1 MPLRQQYRYGPPGG
15 SDHASPIGHR
25 EPDGAACGI
34 NAHAA
39 NSTAFQPAS
48 AALSCRPLARNSA
61 HRHYRRVLRLIR
73 GDCAAFACEM
83 SQSLSASPFSA
94 SSAAQL
100 STSAS
105 SGSRQPVPAPPR
117 RLDLLSRTREPSL
130 SHMGRRC
137 WAARR
142 EPRVPCR
149 AVPCA
154 HWAHSLAR
162 LRAAAAAAADGV
174 RVCVRP

>member
-1 MPLRQQYRYGPPGG
+1 MHARAGASSRPSAGFSTEVAGSLYRYGPPARGR
-15 SDHASPIGHR
+15 SDHGSPSGHR
-25 EPDGAACGI
+25 EPEGAACGI
-34 NAHAA
+34 HAHAA
-39 NSTAFQPAS
+39 NSTAFQL
-48 AALSCRPLARNSA
+48 LSCRPLARNSA
-61 HRHYRRVLRLIR
+61 HRHYRRVLRLIS

-83 SQSLSASPFSA
+83 SQSLSASPSSA

-117 RLDLLSRTREPSL
+117 RLDLLSRTTEPSL

-142 EPRVPCR
+142 APC
-149 AVPCA
+149 AVPCPCHARA
-154 HWAHSLAR
+154 HIGLVRLLA
-162 LRAAAAAAADGV
+162 
-174 RVCVRP
+174 